1 MEAVNL
7 PSFTFL
13 CWHHMND
20 FSKYKEDNT
29 LIQANR
35 LPALIS
41 KEILLR

>member
-1 MEAVNL
+1 MDAVNL
-7 PSFTFL
+7 PSFPFR
-13 CWHHMND
+13 CWHHTND
-20 FSKYKEDNT
+20 FLKYKEDST